1 MDQLRDAS
9 KDFLWY
15 SLALDESTDVQD
27 TALLWVFIREI
38 NTRLE
43 LTEELFSVEPL
54 KDTTKGQDLFN
65 AVQKCIE
72 RTGLVW
78 NKIAS
83 VTTEC

>member
-15 SLALDESTDVQD
+15 SLALDEGTDVQD

-65 AVQKCIE
+65 AV
-72 RTGLVW
+72 
-78 NKIAS
+78 
-83 VTTEC
+83 